1 LNTQIGDEGII
12 CLINALAVNNTVH
25 YLDIR
30 SNRTITLTGWRVL
43 SNWLRNPKCP
53 LGLLCLT
60 DCNMNIEEAIEIIM
74 ALVHNSCLIDH
85 MKHNDELNEW
95 PCQDICRVLCD
106 TTCIES
112 IYSSNHT
119 LDVLLLP
126 FYFRGEDILD
136 EIASSLEMNHNED
149 KAEVAR
155 QKILKHHFSG
165 WSSTNVHVFTRMPEA
180 VMLCCWM
187 DREKQSWLLIDVQCR

>member
-1 LNTQIGDEGII
+1 
-12 CLINALAVNNTVH
+12 
-25 YLDIR
+25 
-30 SNRTITLTGWRVL
+30 
-43 SNWLRNPKCP
+43 
-53 LGLLCLT
+53 
-60 DCNMNIEEAIEIIM
+60 MNIEDAIEIIM
-74 ALVHNSCLIDH
+74 ALVHNSCLIDLD

-95 PCQDICRVLCD
+95 DCQDICRVLCD

-180 VMLCCWM
+180 VMPFAVGWIGRNNLGYSLM
-187 DREKQSWLLIDVQCR
+187 FNVVRDLPHLFDVRNGSCEGLRKRKR

>member
-1 LNTQIGDEGII
+1 
-12 CLINALAVNNTVH
+12 
-25 YLDIR
+25 
-30 SNRTITLTGWRVL
+30 
-43 SNWLRNPKCP
+43 
-53 LGLLCLT
+53 
-60 DCNMNIEEAIEIIM
+60 M
-74 ALVHNSCLIDH
+74 
-85 MKHNDELNEW
+85 NEW
-95 PCQDICRVLCD
+95 DCQDICRVLCD

-155 QKILKHHFSG
+155 QKILTYHFSEEG
-165 WSSTNVHVFTRMPEA
+165 KKTIHVFAHMPVTTIPVAIAWIGRDRIEFTLMYDVVRA
-180 VMLCCWM
+180 VPALFE
-187 DREKQSWLLIDVQCR
+187 RLAGSGQNEEDVNMQY